1 MAIVLTACLGPPDN
15 PARRAEAM
23 AVADAFLH
31 AVSGGQADRGWS
43 LLHPYSQEDWGDQAA
58 WVEAAG
64 KADWSRFAFTVLRT
78 RYCDGVMCPVDLDVP
93 GAAASVPDFIR
104 ARDAG
109 VVILDPP
116 PDDENTAEIWVWLP
130 DLFRGRGGIMVPPP

>member
-1 MAIVLTACLGPPDN
+1 
-15 PARRAEAM
+15 
-23 AVADAFLH
+23 
-31 AVSGGQADRGWS
+31 
-43 LLHPYSQEDWGDQAA
+43 
-58 WVEAAG
+58 
-64 KADWSRFAFTVLRT
+64 
-78 RYCDGVMCPVDLDVP
+78 MCPVDGDIP

-130 DLFRGRGGIMVPPP
+130 DFFRGRGGIMVPPP